1 MEASDCVFKGAK
13 PCKAIRYDAEDIPN
27 KDYDLVYV
35 DPPYLTR
42 TGDNETS
49 DYRRSYHLLEG
60 LCNYEFWDKL
70 IDYQTPNLRMKP
82 TTNDWA
88 EPEKNSKAFDVLF
101 EKFRRSIMVVSY
113 KKFGTPSIDTLL
125 RMFKRHG
132 RKVRSRSRH
141 YVYALNHQNGS
152 AELNREVLLIARN
165 KELAMTESF
174 TSQITVDK
182 TIVSLLSKF
191 TYERSFPYAV
201 RELISN
207 AYDADATEARI
218 EIDLGKDRV
227 TIHDNGTG
235 MTREEFD
242 FYLRIA
248 GQRRGKRETQ
258 KFGRKRIGQFGVG
271 FLAILP
277 FCESLQITSTTE
289 NSEESFTADIPAWKF
304 FRHDGKAIDV
314 GEIEVTGE
322 ITRSAKTKTQHFT
335 QINLVKLSDI
345 AKRYFRQR
353 ALSDQKDRISSQPA
367 MQRLKWEIQEDLP
380 LSFAESSPL
389 YSVLPY
395 AEPIGMDVYFQNSKL
410 YRNSAEGEVIDSG
423 NLTIAGAKLRY
434 AIVTPW
440 KAVKP
445 FELRGL
451 KIRLNNVGI
460 GPRQVFGVELGR
472 KYSRLHWL
480 SGEVQ
485 ILGGLDSALTLSRDA
500 FVATPE
506 YEAVSEKLG
515 SILRKWADY
524 VETVDVA
531 ARDMTKQIRGGK
543 QVAVASKRDVL
554 DRNIRTL
561 VDRGFAVR
569 KVEKESNSQP
579 VHVDRAKKEIT
590 VYEQHPD
597 LEDTISIGGRK
608 RRIVYVNSPSRISYE
623 NACRLNDKGEL
634 EIETQ
639 YPLFRSKRY
648 GDIFKRIYIINVL
661 AREKSSTPKEMY
673 KFVLAQIDKEFRS
686 F

>member
-1 MEASDCVFKGAK
+1 MA
-13 PCKAIRYDAEDIPN
+13 
-27 KDYDLVYV
+27 
-35 DPPYLTR
+35 
-42 TGDNETS
+42 
-49 DYRRSYHLLEG
+49 
-60 LCNYEFWDKL
+60 
-70 IDYQTPNLRMKP
+70 
-82 TTNDWA
+82 
-88 EPEKNSKAFDVLF
+88 
-101 EKFRRSIMVVSY
+101 
-113 KKFGTPSIDTLL
+113 
-125 RMFKRHG
+125 
-132 RKVRSRSRH
+132 
-141 YVYALNHQNGS
+141 
-152 AELNREVLLIARN
+152 
-165 KELAMTESF
+165 ESF

-201 RELISN
+201 REVISN
-207 AYDADATEARI
+207 AYDADSTEARI
-218 EIDLGKDRV
+218 EIDLSKDRV

-235 MTREEFD
+235 MTRQEFD

-248 GQRRGKRETQ
+248 GQRRGKRETP
-258 KFGRKRIGQFGVG
+258 KFDRKRIGQFGVG
-271 FLAILP
+271 FLAVLP

-289 NSEESFTADIPAWKF
+289 NSEECFTAGIPAWKF
-304 FRHDGKAIDV
+304 FKQDGKAIDV

-322 ITRSAKTKTQHFT
+322 ITRSAKLKPQHFT
-335 QINLVKLSDI
+335 QITLLKLSDI
-345 AKRYFRQR
+345 AKRYFRQK
-353 ALSDQKDRISSQPA
+353 ALTDQKDRISSLPA

-380 LSFAESSPL
+380 LGFAKTSPL

-395 AEPIGMDVYFQNSKL
+395 AEPIGMDVYFQNEKL
-410 YRNSAEGEVIDSG
+410 YRNSSEGEVIESADLAVDG
-423 NLTIAGAKLRY
+423 VKLRY

-451 KIRLNNVGI
+451 KVRLNNVGI
-460 GPRQVFGVELGR
+460 GPRQKFGVELGR

-485 ILGGLDSALTLSRDA
+485 ILGGLDNALTLSRDA

-506 YEAVSEKLG
+506 YEAVTEKLG
-515 SILRKWADY
+515 SVLRKWADY

-531 ARDMTKQIRGGK
+531 ARDMTKHMRGGK
-543 QVAVASKRDVL
+543 QVAVESKKDVL
-554 DRNIRTL
+554 DRNIKAL

-569 KVEKESNSQP
+569 KEKRTDGRASRTEP
-579 VHVDRAKKEIT
+579 VHVDRARKEIT

-597 LEDTISIGGRK
+597 LEDTISVGGRK
-608 RRIVYVNSPSRISYE
+608 RGILYVNSGSRVSAE
-623 NACRLNDKGEL
+623 NACRINANGEL

-661 AREKSSTPKEMY
+661 AREECSTPEQMY
-673 KFVLAQIDKEFRS
+673 KFVLSQIDKEFRD